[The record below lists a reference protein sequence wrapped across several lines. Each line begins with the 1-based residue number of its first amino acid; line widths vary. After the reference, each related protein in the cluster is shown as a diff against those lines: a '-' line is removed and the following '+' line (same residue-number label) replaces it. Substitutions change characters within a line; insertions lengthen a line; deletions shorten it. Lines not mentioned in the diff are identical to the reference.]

1 MINNYNKKNDY
12 AQYVAQEDD
21 TLLSWLLA
29 NLKESRSKVKATLQG
44 RGIKVN
50 GKQVTQFDFPIH
62 KGDKIQSAVQKRT
75 TSSKAAISV
84 SSMKTSTLS

>member
-50 GKQVTQFDFPIH
+50 GKQVTNLTSPSIKEIRF
-62 KGDKIQSAVQKRT
+62 QSAVQKRT

>member
-50 GKQVTQFDFPIH
+50 GKQVTQFDFPI
-62 KGDKIQSAVQKRT
+62 QSAVQKRT
-75 TSSKAAISV
+75 ISSKAAISV

>member
-62 KGDKIQSAVQKRT
+62 KGYKIS
-75 TSSKAAISV
+75 ISR
-84 SSMKTSTLS
+84 